1 MLTATNLNP
10 VINIEHENDSDVIW
24 IDHQSLIDGKVRA
37 NCAPVAPW
45 GDADAMVRA
54 AKVMFRLAWN

>member
-1 MLTATNLNP
+1 MVTATNLNR
-10 VINIEHENDSDVIW
+10 VVKVEHEDNSEVVW
-24 IDHQSLIDGKVRA
+24 IDRESLDGKVRS